1 MSWAL
6 NQLVQVFAVLYNAR
20 ASLKILKTISTD
32 DIPRSKHSHN
42 KTTHNSNNN
51 DNSNN
56 DDDNND
62 NDNDNDNKNT
72 KASISEVEDD
82 AIGTLMFWTIFAF
95 FKIW

>member
-20 ASLKILKTISTD
+20 ASLKILKAISTD
-32 DIPRSKHSHN
+32 DIPRSRHNHN
-42 KTTHNSNNN
+42 KTTHNSNN
-51 DNSNN
+51 
-56 DDDNND
+56 DDNND
-62 NDNDNDNKNT
+62 NDNDNDNDSKNT